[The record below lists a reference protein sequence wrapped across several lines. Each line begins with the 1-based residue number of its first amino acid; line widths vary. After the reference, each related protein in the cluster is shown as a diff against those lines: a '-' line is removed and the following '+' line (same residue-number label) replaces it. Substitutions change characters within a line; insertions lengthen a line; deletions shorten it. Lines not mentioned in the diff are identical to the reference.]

1 MNGVARFWQSL
12 TEGHS
17 LGTLWLDFRREA
29 RSSFESSAASLG
41 PGGKDAH
48 GWRRV
53 WAFARAMFFRLTPA
67 RRVLLLV
74 AIVLVLSY
82 DVERQNGQNTTVSRP
97 GAPIAGAICLL
108 VLLGL
113 EVADRV
119 ALKRDL
125 EVARDIQKWLVPA
138 SPPLLSGLDIAFR
151 TRPANTVAGD
161 YYDVIPMADEG
172 DPPPVLFVVAD
183 VAGKGIPAGLL
194 MACFR
199 SCLRTLAG
207 TTGNVAALVG
217 GLNRLCCADSY
228 QGRHYTTAFL
238 ARYDAATSTLL
249 YINAGHNPPLL
260 RRAAGGI
267 EPLEAGGL
275 PCGTFAHADYE
286 TGRAAIAPG
295 DLLLIYTDGVV
306 EAENESGAEYGFD
319 RLRAFVEATHAPSA
333 AFQQQL
339 FDSIDAFTGAAPQ
352 HDDVTCMIVQFT
364 G

>member
-1 MNGVARFWQSL
+1 MTQAGRFWQRL

-29 RSSFESSAASLG
+29 RSSFESSSAALG
-41 PGGKDAH
+41 PGASEAR
-48 GWRRV
+48 GWHRV
-53 WAFARAMFFRLTPA
+53 WVFARAMFFRLTPA

-74 AIVLVLSY
+74 AIVLVLSF
-82 DVERQNGQNTTVSRP
+82 DAQQQGDEGKVQSRG
-97 GAPIAGAICLL
+97 GAPILGAACLL

-138 SPPLLSGLDIAFR
+138 TPPTIPGLDIAFR

-161 YYDVIPMADEG
+161 YYDVIPMAGEEAS
-172 DPPPVLFVVAD
+172 VLLVVAD

-199 SCLRTLAG
+199 SCLRTLIAAG
-207 TTGNVAALVG
+207 HDLAGLISR
-217 GLNRLCCADSY
+217 LNRFCCTDSY
-228 QGRHYTTAFL
+228 GGRHFTTAFL
-238 ARYDAATSTLL
+238 ASWDAAASTLR

-267 EPLEAGGL
+267 QPLETGGL
-275 PCGTFAHADYE
+275 PCGTFADAVYD
-286 TGRAAIAPG
+286 TGRVEIAPG
-295 DLLLIYTDGVV
+295 DLLVIYTDGVV
-306 EAENESGAEYGFD
+306 EAENESGGEYGLD
-319 RLRAFVEATHAPSA
+319 RLMEFVRTAISSA
-333 AFQQQL
+333 EGIQQQL
-339 FDSIDAFTGAAPQ
+339 FASIDAFTGKAPQ
-352 HDDVTCMIVQFT
+352 HDDVTCMIVQFA